1 MNSIIKIKENH
12 IFRRAYRRGTSL
24 VCPYAV
30 VYVLKN
36 PRNNI
41 RLGITSS
48 KKIGNA
54 VCRNRA
60 RRVITAAFRSVL
72 PQIGVGCDFVIVAR
86 SRILTAKSTQ
96 VADALLKLFA
106 KAELINSANVNQ
118 NEQDID

>member
-1 MNSIIKIKENH
+1 M
-12 IFRRAYRRGTSL
+12 

-72 PQIGVGCDFVIVAR
+72 PHIGVGCDFVIVAR

-96 VADALLKLFA
+96 VAEAFLKLFQ
-106 KAELINSANVNQ
+106 KADILGSASVNQ
-118 NEQDID
+118 NEQGID

>member
-1 MNSIIKIKENH
+1 M
-12 IFRRAYRRGTSL
+12 

-60 RRVITAAFRSVL
+60 RRVITAAFHSVL
-72 PQIGVGCDFVIVAR
+72 PQIEAGCDFVIVAR

-96 VADALLKLFA
+96 VSEALLKLFE
-106 KAELINSANVNQ
+106 KAGLIGSVSENQ